1 MFMLS
6 STESLFTYRTPAA
19 GMKNMKEKSY
29 NETMGEAHI
38 CRWKK
43 QKSSGAEGLWAG
55 RSADLAPSPGR
66 ASTGHAAKKLPA
78 SCDPRQRF
86 PEQLWKDHTPFQSLH
101 KMWIPK
107 HLAKW

>member
-6 STESLFTYRTPAA
+6 STESPFTYGIPAA
-19 GMKNMKEKSY
+19 GMKTMEGKSC
-29 NETMGEAHI
+29 NETMGEAHV
-38 CRWKK
+38 CRWEE
-43 QKSSGAEGLWAG
+43 QKSSEQKGPGAGP
-55 RSADLAPSPGR
+55 APSPGR